1 MKKKLLIFF
10 IGFNI
15 FSLFNQFDVWAN
27 PSSTSQSLSG
37 NYSLKYRYEF
47 INSSAQP
54 IDKMIVKGL
63 LLLKDSSGYY
73 TLVDQNIDGE
83 IEKRKGMYYFT
94 KEIDDIKPKTV
105 SQIVDEYIIQL
116 NPIINQVDLN
126 KVQPLKNIEDFKGYL
141 NPEPYIEPN
150 NAMIKETAQQ
160 LVENES
166 NPYIKAKILFEFVI
180 TKMKYNLDSPIRN
193 TGSVNAMEDIM
204 KAEINQQQGGVCY
217 DYATLYAALLRSQ
230 GIPARVISGF
240 KISSNDLEDLE
251 NYNQIDII
259 YNLHSWVEFYL
270 EPYGWVFADPTVDFT
285 SNGNDIFQNFIGTNN
300 LYIKK
305 GYNLPSDILEYS
317 IESESKSEIKVRQ
330 SAIFK
335 KNVIKES
342 IEENKQ
348 DTQNGNQGNEPKED
362 SKEESGSNSVNHQ
375 DQDET
380 AIENNTKSNKYVNVN
395 LNNIIEYRKE
405 NAYKVSEY
413 QKAKKE
419 SKKIES
425 VTQPKA
431 ENQATKKE
439 NIQNTNDDTGLSLQ
453 TEDEGKPNLFQRII
467 SFFIKIFNKLF
478 KR

>member
-1 MKKKLLIFF
+1 MKKKLLIFVMSF
-10 IGFNI
+10 GIVSS
-15 FSLFNQFDVWAN
+15 FSQFDVWAN
-27 PSSTSQSLSG
+27 PSSASQSLSG

-47 INSSAQP
+47 INSATQP
-54 IDKMIVKGL
+54 VDKITVKGL

-94 KEIDDIKPKTV
+94 KEINDIKPKTV

-116 NPIINQVDLN
+116 NPIVNQIDFN
-126 KVQPLKNIEDFKGYL
+126 QVQPLKNKENFSAYL

-150 NAMIKETAQQ
+150 NALIKETAQQ
-160 LVENES
+160 LVGNES
-166 NPYIKAKILFEFVI
+166 NPYIKAKTLYKFVA
-180 TKMKYNLDSPIRN
+180 TKMKYNLDSPIKN

-217 DYATLYAALLRSQ
+217 DYATLYVALLRSQ

-240 KISSNDLEDLE
+240 KISSFDLEDLE
-251 NYNQIDII
+251 SYDQINII

-270 EPYGWVFADPTVDFT
+270 EPYGWVFADPTVD
-285 SNGNDIFQNFIGTNN
+285 SISDDSDIFQNFIGTNN

-317 IESESKSEIKVRQ
+317 IESESKSQIKVRQ
-330 SAIFK
+330 SAVLK
-335 KNVIKES
+335 KNAIKES
-342 IEENKQ
+342 IGENNQ
-348 DTQNGNQGNEPKED
+348 YTQNGNQGNELKED

-375 DQDET
+375 DQDKT
-380 AIENNTKSNKYVNVN
+380 AIENNTKSNKYVNIN
-395 LNNIIEYRKE
+395 INNIIEYRKE

-431 ENQATKKE
+431 ENQTTKKE